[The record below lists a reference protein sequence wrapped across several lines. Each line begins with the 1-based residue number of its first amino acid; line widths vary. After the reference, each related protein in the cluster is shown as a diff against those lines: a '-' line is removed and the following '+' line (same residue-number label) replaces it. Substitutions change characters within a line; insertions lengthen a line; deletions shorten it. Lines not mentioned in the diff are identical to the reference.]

1 MQKNHQKSGFVQFC
15 YSFGLL
21 FYSIIVFF
29 SLLCTANL
37 LREIIKK
44 GLYRFC
50 PWIAHAK
57 TVSQISP
64 SNGTLFK
71 IKV

>member
-44 GLYRFC
+44 KGSTDFVRGLPTQKLLAKYRR
-50 PWIAHAK
+50 A
-57 TVSQISP
+57 TVHYS
-64 SNGTLFK
+64 K
-71 IKV
+71 